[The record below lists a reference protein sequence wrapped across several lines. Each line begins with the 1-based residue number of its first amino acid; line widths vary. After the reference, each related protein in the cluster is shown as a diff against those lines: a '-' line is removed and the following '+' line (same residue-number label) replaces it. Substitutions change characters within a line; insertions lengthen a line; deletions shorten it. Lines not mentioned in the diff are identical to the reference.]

1 MSFRELSSVLRDPK
15 VIVEIDLDRA
25 AWSQVPQRYM
35 SLLMAMVEFSITG
48 VQLEKELED
57 QRVGLANDE
66 EMYLNYHG
74 CLTVRSLRVIHY
86 RQTGKIRNSEASE
99 LPVLF
104 VSCSINNND
113 RKMFLTEREKK
124 SQKVGLLDLP
134 NELLFSIIDDEKMSW
149 RDHLNIHHA
158 SSQLF
163 QLTFKQVYDG
173 RRDIFEFACSHGNLD
188 LITECLKHINV
199 PTSQLW
205 EGTGPRGV
213 YLTPLDVLSSGF
225 LDGNFSADKYIKVAE
240 WFFVNGYHT
249 QRVRQIRIAIVASAG
264 VSIERRGVH
273 PGYEEFA
280 EGCNSIMEIM
290 LQSAFPPALFEVFLS
305 NMLSDRGLTLKSR
318 LAPGDRVSIDWHEWT
333 GLHELVCILFDDLF
347 APWTYKGDSP
357 SYFSDTFEAK
367 IRLLVKHDGINNNEQ
382 SVLENILEA
391 LRRIEVKQKDNGRL
405 NFERDGTWCWREL
418 CVSIYQTP
426 FLGRRVW
433 SRHSRIDSPRAIRPV
448 VERPVHEFA
457 IPISWYPPD
466 SLIEARAAHFKDV
479 HEKLDPS
486 WLEDNTEQDWVNM
499 SLDAWNFI
507 SLERSYLV
515 ATNGGRCYRTNI
527 G

>member
-1 MSFRELSSVLRDPK
+1 
-15 VIVEIDLDRA
+15 
-25 AWSQVPQRYM
+25 M
-35 SLLMAMVEFSITG
+35 SL
-48 VQLEKELED
+48 
-57 QRVGLANDE
+57 
-66 EMYLNYHG
+66 
-74 CLTVRSLRVIHY
+74 
-86 RQTGKIRNSEASE
+86 
-99 LPVLF
+99 
-104 VSCSINNND
+104 
-113 RKMFLTEREKK
+113 TESKKK
-124 SQKVGLLDLP
+124 SQTVGLLDLP
-134 NELLFSIIDDEKMSW
+134 NELLFSIIDDEKMSG
-149 RDHLNIHHA
+149 RDHFNIHHT

-173 RRDIFEFACSHGNLD
+173 RRDIFELACYHGNLD
-188 LITECLKHINV
+188 LMIECLKHINV

-213 YLTPLDVLSSGF
+213 YLTPLDVLSSGL

-249 QRVRQIRIAIVASAG
+249 QRVVRIRGELKTFPVFSPYVLTMFSTATGTDSHRGICRVTEFLISKGLGFPSKALQR

-290 LQSAFPPALFEVFLS
+290 LQSAFTPALFEVFLN

-318 LAPGDRVSIDWHEWT
+318 LAPGDRVNIDWHEWT
-333 GLHELVCILFDDLF
+333 GLDELVRILFDDLF

-357 SYFSDTFEAK
+357 SYFSDTFGAK
-367 IRLLVKHDGINNNEQ
+367 IRLLVKHDGIDDNEQ
-382 SVLENILEA
+382 SVLENILES
-391 LRRIEVKQKDNGRL
+391 LRRIEAKQRYNGRL

-418 CVSIYQTP
+418 CVSIYETP

-433 SRHSRIDSPRAIRPV
+433 SRHSRIDSPRAIHPL

-457 IPISWYPPD
+457 IPRSWYPPEC
-466 SLIEARAAHFKDV
+466 LIEARSAHFKDV
-479 HEKLDPS
+479 HDKLDPS

-499 SLDAWNFI
+499 PLDAWNFI
-507 SLERSYLV
+507 ILERSYLV
-515 ATNGGRCYRTNI
+515 ATNGGRCYSANI
-527 G
+527 D